1 MKKRIALAVLSLTV
15 CVALAC
21 GAVYAWYAY
30 SEEFINFEFTAGK
43 VDLTVDFYEGV
54 DFDRDGILD
63 PIEQQY
69 VNLGRD
75 LEELIVSGVY
85 PSRVYTYKLKLI
97 NMSDVESV
105 ISVLWN
111 FGETDGAREIL
122 SVQTTVTDNAA
133 GTSSENAKVYLAGLD
148 RAVAA
153 GEFAVAVGG
162 EYDVVFRI
170 TCETRESLLS
180 AASDAAYASQQVALT
195 AAAENFNAYSGK
207 NFTLS
212 DITVRIQ
219 TQE

>member
-43 VDLTVDFYEGV
+43 VDLTVDLY
-54 DFDRDGILD
+54 RDGILD
-63 PIEQQY
+63 QIEQQY

-162 EYDVVFRI
+162 EY
-170 TCETRESLLS
+170 ETRESLLS